1 MGVGPHSQL
10 LHSQSAES
18 TASADCPLP
27 SEGDSA
33 GICPPSSS
41 QVKTETEGDDEKVEE
56 REEGRR
62 RPPKPPAKD
71 PPKLLPDPFPVAEF
85 GSHVERNHTNN
96 NQPFVTEFE
105 VDTAQNAHIHHMVL
119 CVMQALGDGQ
129 GKSVTVA
136 RSVENRKKNRFANIS
151 ACESFTINKSYPV
164 CVMVCR

>member
-41 QVKTETEGDDEKVEE
+41 QMKTETEGDDEKVEE
-56 REEGRR
+56 REEDRR

-71 PPKLLPDPFPVAEF
+71 PPKLVPDPFPVAEF

-105 VDTAQNAHIHHMVL
+105 VDTAQNAHIRHYGAVCYAGTGRWAREVGHS
-119 CVMQALGDGQ
+119 
-129 GKSVTVA
+129 GK
-136 RSVENRKKNRFANIS
+136 ECGEQEK
-151 ACESFTINKSYPV
+151 ESFCKHL
-164 CVMVCR
+164 CM

>member
-10 LHSQSAES
+10 LHSQ
-18 TASADCPLP
+18 
-27 SEGDSA
+27 
-33 GICPPSSS
+33 
-41 QVKTETEGDDEKVEE
+41 KVEE
-56 REEGRR
+56 REEGMR

-96 NQPFVTEFE
+96 NQPFATEFE
-105 VDTAQNAHIHHMVL
+105 VQILHKMHTSTIWCTIIMVL

-151 ACESFTINKSYPV
+151 ACESFTINKSHPV